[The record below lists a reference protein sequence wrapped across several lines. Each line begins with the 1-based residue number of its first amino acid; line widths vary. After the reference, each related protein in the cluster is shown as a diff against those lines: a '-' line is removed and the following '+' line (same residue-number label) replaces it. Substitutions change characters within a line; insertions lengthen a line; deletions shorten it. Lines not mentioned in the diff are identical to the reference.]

1 MKKWW
6 YLMKM
11 DIRKRDQ
18 LFCNSLVLKDNNRN
32 AIDKTANFEEARKRL
47 FLSLIHLQ
55 KSREFIHICVK

>member
-6 YLMKM
+6 YVMKM

-32 AIDKTANFEEARKRL
+32 AIDKTANFEKTRKRL
-47 FLSLIHLQ
+47 YLSLIHLQ
-55 KSREFIHICVK
+55 KSRKLLQICVK